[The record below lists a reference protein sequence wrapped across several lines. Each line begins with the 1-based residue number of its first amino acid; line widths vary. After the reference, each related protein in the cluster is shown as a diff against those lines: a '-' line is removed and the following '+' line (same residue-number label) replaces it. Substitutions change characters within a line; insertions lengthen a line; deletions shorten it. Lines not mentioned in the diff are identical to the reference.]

1 MMIRRLLFALIGLAL
16 GISIGLF
23 VGWFVWPATFTG
35 APPSVL
41 APGWKS
47 EAIWVA
53 AQAYAYDGDLEAA
66 SGRLAPVFGSVDLG
80 PIVLARV
87 EEAIDEGFPPVEIA
101 HLARLA
107 AAYGARSLRTDPF
120 LSLAP

>member
-1 MMIRRLLFALIGLAL
+1 MIRRLLLALIGLAL
-16 GISIGLF
+16 GIGIGLL
-23 VGWFVWPATFTG
+23 VGWFAWPVTLTD
-35 APPSVL
+35 APPSAL

-53 AQAYAYDGDLEAA
+53 AQAYAYDGDLEVA

-80 PIVLARV
+80 PIVLARA
-87 EEAIDEGFPPVEIA
+87 EKAIDEGFAPNEIA

-107 AAYGARSLRTDPF
+107 AAYGARSPRTDPF
-120 LSLAP
+120 LNLAP